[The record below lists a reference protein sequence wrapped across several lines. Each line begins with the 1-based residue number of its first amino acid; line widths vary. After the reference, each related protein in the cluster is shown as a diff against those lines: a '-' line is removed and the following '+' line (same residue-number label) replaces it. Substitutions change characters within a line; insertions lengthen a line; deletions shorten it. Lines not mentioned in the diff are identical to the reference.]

1 MAGLFTK
8 AKKAADTTA
17 KATKKATVWQ
27 CVSAKNAEA
36 LETAIHEVVV
46 LQADLKAIQAKQN
59 VHKTVV
65 KRHAEDQFVEA
76 FADTGVQPD
85 SPMQVQNS
93 DGEKLTYVVQDRC
106 ANAKVKEE
114 QVEELERLFGEDKA
128 GELIYE
134 QTTFSFNPTLLA
146 KKGVM
151 PAIEAALVGAF
162 EGMVESGLLTEE
174 QSEDFLDCNQ
184 FRAFKPGTVAQLV
197 QICGKDTQKIREL
210 LDVMGSACVRYIKA

>member
-17 KATKKATVWQ
+17 KKVKKSTVWQ
-27 CVSAKNAEA
+27 CVNARNAEA

-76 FADTGVQPD
+76 FAETGVQPE

-93 DGEKLTYVVQDRC
+93 DGEKLTYVVQDR
-106 ANAKVKEE
+106 AAKSKVKDE
-114 QVEELERLFGEDKA
+114 QFEALQRLFGEDKA
-128 GELIYE
+128 NELLYE

-146 KKGVM
+146 KDGVM
-151 PAIEAALVGAF
+151 AAVEAALVGAF

-174 QSEDFLDCNQ
+174 QTEDFLDCDQ

>member
-17 KATKKATVWQ
+17 KKVKKSTVWQ
-27 CVSAKNAEA
+27 CVNARNAEA

-76 FADTGVQPD
+76 FAETGVQPE

-93 DGEKLTYVVQDRC
+93 DGEKLTYVVQDR
-106 ANAKVKEE
+106 AAKSKVKDDQFEAL
-114 QVEELERLFGEDKA
+114 QRLFGEDKA
-128 GELIYE
+128 NELLYE

-146 KKGVM
+146 KDGVM
-151 PAIEAALVGAF
+151 AAVETALVGAF

-174 QSEDFLDCNQ
+174 QTEDFLGCDQ